1 MKRFEKRFFAALL
14 LSSFM
19 TFPANAHRA
28 WVLPSATQVE
38 GESPYVTFDA
48 AVSEGLFDF
57 DHIPV
62 KLDALVIMGPDG
74 QPVTPENI
82 ATGKRRSVFD
92 LKLTQAGTYRIG
104 ISATNLMASYVLH
117 GEQKRWRGT
126 EAEMAAAIPAG
137 AENVQVTRTESRN
150 ETFVTQGEA
159 SQTVLAPIGKGLE
172 IISLTH
178 PSDLAA
184 AKPARFRALIDG
196 KPAPDIDITIVPGG
210 GRFRSAT
217 GDMSVKTD
225 AVGEVTVTLPAAG
238 MVWLGAS
245 WPRRVEVLGG
255 PIGPEGKPPIGAGP
269 MPAAEGAPPP
279 VPRAPAPPR
288 RFSYSATYEVAPF

>member
-28 WVLPSATQVE
+28 WILPSATQVE

-74 QPVTPENI
+74 QPVAPENI

-104 ISATNLMASYVLH
+104 ISATTLMASYVLN

-137 AENVQVTRTESRN
+137 AENVQVTRTEARN

-159 SQTVLAPIGKGLE
+159 TQTALTPIGKGLE
-172 IISLTH
+172 IVPLTH

-184 AKPARFRALIDG
+184 GKPARFRALIDG
-196 KPAPDIDITIVPGG
+196 KPAPDLDITIVPGG
-210 GRFRSAT
+210 GRFRAAT
-217 GDMSVKTD
+217 GDMSIKTD
-225 AVGEVTVTLPAAG
+225 AAGEMSVTFPVAG

-245 WPRRVEVLGG
+245 WPRREQTLSSA
-255 PIGPEGKPPIGAGP
+255 EGKPA

-279 VPRAPAPPR
+279 APRAPAPPR
-288 RFSYSATYEVAPF
+288 RLSYSATYEVAPF